1 MTRIINPGEWFSAGP
16 LYIQDSFSSPKNNL
30 NSFTTIYCSI
40 LFLFLNSSTTLVLL
54 KTKQIKILYENTP
67 VAYELVF

>member
-1 MTRIINPGEWFSAGP
+1 M
-16 LYIQDSFSSPKNNL
+16 
-30 NSFTTIYCSI
+30 